1 MRKLGI
7 IGGMGPLAGCEFYRM
22 LIEATPAKCDQDHF
36 DVILSGHASIP
47 DRTEAVE
54 SGDASGLIAAIA
66 EDIELFANNKVGL
79 ITMTCNTS
87 HSFYSQ
93 LQELSPIPFFNM
105 VKNAVHGLK
114 ENFHDKQVTLFSTR
128 GTYFS
133 NVYLDYAR
141 ALGLD
146 LRYPEDED
154 IEVIMRSIYHV
165 KKTQETRIPQLD
177 PLLDRYTANNGLVL
191 LACTELSVLELPD
204 KYHASVADSME
215 MMVNAV
221 VKLMTADD
229 GDFQAMLPRYTGGP
243 E

>member
-22 LIEATPAKCDQDHF
+22 LIEATPAQCDQDHF

-54 SGDASGLIAAIA
+54 SGDASRLIAAIG
-66 EDIELFANNKVGL
+66 EDIELFAKNKVGL
-79 ITMTCNTS
+79 IAMTCNTS
-87 HSFYSQ
+87 HTFYKE
-93 LQELSPIPFFNM
+93 LQELTSIPFFNM
-105 VKNAVHGLK
+105 VKNAVHELK
-114 ENFHDKQVTLFSTR
+114 EDVHQRQVTLFSTR

-133 NVYLDYAR
+133 GVYLDYAQ

-146 LRYPEDED
+146 LRYPEPED
-154 IEVIMRSIYHV
+154 IELVMHSIYHV

-177 PLLDRYTANNGLVL
+177 PLLDKYTADNGLVL
-191 LACTELSVLELPD
+191 FACTELSVLDLPEQYQPD
-204 KYHASVADSME
+204 VADSMK
-215 MMVNAV
+215 MMVNSV

-229 GDFQAMLPRYTGGP
+229 ENFQTMLARYTGGV